1 MIGIDLTSIKRFKNK
16 KLNFVQ
22 KVLSDDEFLEW
33 QNIENKELYLAQRW
47 SIKEAI
53 FKANNDFHDFKKI
66 NIKRN
71 SKGVFEF
78 QDFKISTSKE
88 NEYVIAFG
96 IGGLKC

>member
-53 FKANNDFHDFKKI
+53 F
-66 NIKRN
+66 
-71 SKGVFEF
+71 
-78 QDFKISTSKE
+78 
-88 NEYVIAFG
+88 
-96 IGGLKC
+96 